1 MKKKLFLLAIL
12 VVLFAGFLAFR
23 YFLWDTQNTFGR
35 LKIVSAPSAGVFIDN
50 AAVGKTPFEEKYKVG
65 EYLLKLIPEGDATTT
80 ASWQGK
86 IRIYKNALT
95 YVNREL
101 GPTDVSS
108 AGEVFTVI
116 PMETKPKD
124 SNYGEIYVET
134 DPTGAIV
141 SLDNDEKGVAPLVLQ
156 DVLKGDHELSVLM
169 PGFYRRTQKINVD
182 GGYRVNTQF
191 KLAIDPGQQKPSPT
205 PASSSAGLKD
215 GKTSTP
221 SASPSKS
228 VTKSANGKTT
238 ITIDETPVGFL
249 RVRAEPTVN
258 ASESA
263 RVKPGDTFD
272 VLDEKDGWY
281 QINYEADKA
290 GWVSGQYVTK
300 SE

>member
-1 MKKKLFLLAIL
+1 MKKKLFLLGIL
-12 VVLFAGFLAFR
+12 VILFAGFLAFR

-35 LKIVSAPSAGVFIDN
+35 IKIVSSPSAGVFIDN

-65 EYLLKLIPEGDATTT
+65 EYMLKLIPEGDATST

-101 GPTDVSS
+101 GATDVNS

-124 SNYGEIYVET
+124 NNYGEIYVES
-134 DPTGAIV
+134 DPSGVIV
-141 SLDNDEKGVAPLVLQ
+141 YLDNDEKGVAPLVLQ
-156 DVLKGDHELSVLM
+156 DVLKGDHELSVAM
-169 PGFYRRTQKINVD
+169 PGFYRRTQKINID
-182 GGYRVNTQF
+182 GGYRVNTLF
-191 KLAIDPGQQKPSPT
+191 KLAIDPGQIKPT
-205 PASSSAGLKD
+205 PTSTSSASATLKEGD
-215 GKTSTP
+215 NEATA
-221 SASPSKS
+221 SASPA
-228 VTKSANGKTT
+228 VTKKPTGKTT
-238 ITIDETPVGFL
+238 ITIDDTPVGFL
-249 RVRAEPTVN
+249 RVRSEPTVN

-263 RVKPGDTFD
+263 RVKPGETFD

-281 QINYEADKA
+281 KINYEETAS

-300 SE
+300 EE